1 MGRPKRRSY
10 RSGMTKR
17 FWMYLPL
24 LLCLPLAGCAHYHPQ
39 PLAIDPLAVPALQP
53 PLAEILSRSAAA
65 VDRPYLKQVALDLS
79 APLDPNG
86 IAVLAVIANPDLKAQ
101 RARAGVNDAQVF
113 AARPIGRAHVSTP
126 D

>member
-86 IAVLAVIANPDLKAQ
+86 IAVLAVIAKDWTSVVLGKSVSVSVDL
-101 RARAGVNDAQVF
+101 GG
-113 AARPIGRAHVSTP
+113 GRSITKKK
-126 D
+126 